1 MTEILKKIV
10 EETIEI
16 TKTFNLIKVVFY
28 WNMPYNGVYTKC
40 FDENNEE
47 FISLSDDLALG
58 NINPKLFSNFLIF
71 IEESKKKQKTNKGT
85 LTIYPNGEYES
96 VFIWDESLEQERL
109 LKSLRSHFTWL
120 FIHSVYKIED
130 VFLPEQEWGTAILTM
145 EFKDGKIQPLQIT
158 ILFEG
163 KMLHFSCGIENIGLS
178 EDYSLAHN
186 IKTYEDMYQLANQV
200 DIKDKLFGSW
210 TKVTITLKQN
220 STGDEMNWK
229 NYIFE

>member
-1 MTEILKKIV
+1 MNIKEIERQIVVKVLNYHQDFEKAVLSIFNYTFTKITGFSFPLQYFKDNMV
-10 EETIEI
+10 LDLPTNYSISSDI
-16 TKTFNLIKVVFY
+16 GILLNLMFK
-28 WNMPYNGVYTKC
+28 NGT
-40 FDENNEE
+40 
-47 FISLSDDLALG
+47 
-58 NINPKLFSNFLIF
+58 
-71 IEESKKKQKTNKGT
+71 KTNKCT
-85 LTIYPNGEYES
+85 FTIYPSGEYES
-96 VFIWDESLEQERL
+96 AFIWDESLEQERL
-109 LKSLRSHFTWL
+109 LKSIRSHFTWL

-130 VFLPEQEWGTAILTM
+130 VFLPEQEWGTATLTM

-229 NYIFE
+229 NYVFE

>member
-1 MTEILKKIV
+1 MNIKEIERQIVVKVLNYHQDFEKAVLSIFNYTFTKITGFSFPLQYFKDNMV
-10 EETIEI
+10 LDLPTNYSISSDI
-16 TKTFNLIKVVFY
+16 GILLNLMFK
-28 WNMPYNGVYTKC
+28 NGT
-40 FDENNEE
+40 
-47 FISLSDDLALG
+47 
-58 NINPKLFSNFLIF
+58 
-71 IEESKKKQKTNKGT
+71 KTNKCT
-85 LTIYPNGEYES
+85 FTIYPSGEYES
-96 VFIWDESLEQERL
+96 AFIWDESLEQERL
-109 LKSLRSHFTWL
+109 LKSIRSHFTWL

-229 NYIFE
+229 NYVFE